1 MESTPWLASRW
12 PVGCWRNPSETPI
25 GQGFLIEKDPLRL
38 MQRTGERKPM
48 GSCGFRTSK
57 KITLSLS
64 KHVAISSQSTA
75 VTPHGYC
82 LFGAFLRFFLWDV
95 VSRLLQDSRHL
106 QITNVP
112 MMEHMQLNVQHSRR
126 CCFCFF
132 HFRPTEKVH
141 ASQGKSCFRV
151 KTSLQSQVIIDY
163 ETIKYQILVKKKQLS
178 PVAKQGLDFLHPDTF
193 AAVVLLL

>member
-1 MESTPWLASRW
+1 MRENPWDLVVFVHLKRSRYLSQNMWLYLHNLLQW
-12 PVGCWRNPSETPI
+12 PPMDTACWV
-25 GQGFLIEKDPLRL
+25 
-38 MQRTGERKPM
+38 
-48 GSCGFRTSK
+48 
-57 KITLSLS
+57 LSWD
-64 KHVAISSQSTA
+64 
-75 VTPHGYC
+75 
-82 LFGAFLRFFLWDV
+82 FFLWDV

-141 ASQGKSCFRV
+141 ASQGKSCVRV
-151 KTSLQSQVIIDY
+151 KTSLQSQVIIDD
-163 ETIKYQILVKKKQLS
+163 ESIKYQILVKKKQLS